1 MKSGKSNLKRSFF
14 DLWRKIII
22 ERKPPKA
29 PPAAAKPRS
38 ISSGILF
45 LLYSAN
51 FLSAKKAMNAAEFIT
66 T

>member
-14 DLWRKIII
+14 DLWQKIII

-29 PPAAAKPRS
+29 PPAADKPRS
-38 ISSGILF
+38 ISSGILH
-45 LLYSAN
+45 LLHSAN